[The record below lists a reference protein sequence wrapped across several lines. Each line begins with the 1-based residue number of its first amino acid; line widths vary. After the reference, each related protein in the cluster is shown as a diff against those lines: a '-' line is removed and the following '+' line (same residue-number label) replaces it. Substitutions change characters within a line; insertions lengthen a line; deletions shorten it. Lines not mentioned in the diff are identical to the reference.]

1 MELEYLSEVKAWL
14 AELLEPEEAMAGIV
28 RVLEKRKSSGCI
40 PSLLVRPELLL
51 FVGLFTGCG
60 LPSGLIRVSSVQMA
74 RLGLEQRVDDFG
86 REVDPLAV
94 ESDDLPAPEV
104 RERGSVIVGEL
115 LAIFPGMLVHGLG
128 HYYAGDYKTAARLF
142 RIGEFGY
149 LLTAVGGGAGV
160 GAYYL
165 EREDQKGYAYSLY
178 ATGGTLAVVGLSYFF
193 TAWIYDMIDTPR
205 AVRSG
210 GQPPPRSE
218 FVEAMYIFD

>member
-1 MELEYLSEVKAWL
+1 
-14 AELLEPEEAMAGIV
+14 MARIV
-28 RVLEKRKSSGCI
+28 RALEARESQGRNLPLILRSALF
-40 PSLLVRPELLL
+40 LLVGLL
-51 FVGLFTGCG
+51 FGCG
-60 LPSGLIRVSSVQMA
+60 LPTGLIRVSSVEMA
-74 RLGLEQRVDDFG
+74 RLGLAQRVDDFG

-94 ESDDLPAPEV
+94 ELDEPPPPEV
-104 RERGSVIVGEL
+104 RRRGSVIVGEL
-115 LAIFPGMLVHGLG
+115 LAIFPGMFVHGLG

-149 LLTAVGGGAGV
+149 LLTLVGGGAGV

-178 ATGGTLAVVGLSYFF
+178 ATGGTLAAVGLSYFF

-218 FVEAMYIFD
+218 FVEAMDIFD